1 MIVCVLGAVA
11 LGACGGDDDSS
22 GTGGSTGTGGKGGS
36 GGAVG
41 GAGGG
46 GGSGGASGGSGG
58 ATGGSGGTA
67 GATGGSGGATGGSGG
82 ATGGSGGATGG
93 SGGATGGSGGA
104 TGGSGG
110 ATGGSGGATGGSG
123 GATGGSGGATGGSG
137 GATGGSGGTGGGTG
151 GTGGGA
157 TCGSVTCGAAP
168 YQCFSPV
175 VAMIM
180 AATPQTATTV
190 STNICP
196 TANLQVP
203 YQGQSAIQVERNKPF
218 FFIGEQTGSLTAFS
232 IEYNV
237 KSTFFATLPALLSV
251 YPPTYPA
258 TVDPAWSSTTKALIH
273 VLINATKGGATAP
286 CDDKSGVTFA
296 VTGHPEAVVKYPNNG
311 TSTGSGGD
319 AKATITIVTTGTKSV
334 PEFVYVT
341 ATKGSCALGLNGADQ
356 LFLTGRTPVAINTV
370 TSGVGFE
377 ISN

>member
-1 MIVCVLGAVA
+1 MNHRMIVCVLGAVA

-67 GATGGSGGATGGSGG
+67 
-82 ATGGSGGATGG
+82 
-93 SGGATGGSGGA
+93 
-104 TGGSGG
+104 
-110 ATGGSGGATGGSG
+110 GATGGSG